1 MKNLGP
7 KISFLYNLRGSFANF
22 AVKTFSGRLFSFLV
36 LSAEDADPA
45 C

>member
-1 MKNLGP
+1 MKNLDP
-7 KISFLYNLRGSFANF
+7 KISFLCDLRASFANF
-22 AVKTFSGRLFSFLV
+22 AIKTFSGRLFPFLV